1 MNQEKIG
8 KFIAECRKKK
18 NLTQEK
24 LAEQL
29 NISDRAVSKWERGL
43 NLPDAS
49 LMLELSRIFDI
60 SVNELLNGEIIEKD
74 KYMEKAEEKL
84 LELQVRNNEYAKRLL
99 FLEYIVGFGASITFM
114 TLIFVASFIK
124 MDTWLV
130 ILLISLG
137 IIIFMIGMVCSL
149 KIEQTAGYY
158 ECSKCHHRYIPTFKS
173 VLFAR
178 HINRTRK
185 MKCPKCGE
193 KTWNKKVIEKN

>member
-130 ILLISLG
+130 VLLISLG

>member
-8 KFIAECRKKK
+8 RFIAECRKKK

-29 NISDRAVSKWERGL
+29 CISDRAVSKWERGL

-60 SVNELLNGEIIEKD
+60 SVNELLNGEIIEKNN
-74 KYMEKAEEKL
+74 YMKKAEEKL
-84 LELQVRNNEYAKRLL
+84 IELQERNNDYAKRLL
-99 FLEYIVGFGASITFM
+99 LLEYVVGFGSSITFM
-114 TLIFVASFIK
+114 TLIFISSFVK

-137 IIIFMIGMVCSL
+137 VINFIIGMICSL
-149 KIEQTAGYY
+149 KIEQIAGYY
-158 ECSKCHHRYIPTFKS
+158 ECSKCHHKYIPTFKS
-173 VLFAR
+173 VLFSK

-185 MKCPKCGE
+185 MRCPICNQKN
-193 KTWNKKVIEKN
+193 WHKKVISK

>member
-8 KFIAECRKKK
+8 RFIAECRKKK

-29 NISDRAVSKWERGL
+29 GISDRAVSKWERGL

-84 LELQVRNNEYAKRLL
+84 LELQVRNNDYAKRLL
-99 FLEYIVGFGASITFM
+99 FLEYIVGFGASITFI

-137 IIIFMIGMVCSL
+137 IIIFMIGMICSL

-158 ECSKCHHRYIPTFKS
+158 ECSKCHHKYIPTFKS

>member
-8 KFIAECRKKK
+8 RFIAECRKKN

-29 NISDRAVSKWERGL
+29 GISDRAVSKWERGL

-60 SVNELLNGEIIEKD
+60 SINELLNGEIIEKN

-84 LELQVRNNEYAKRLL
+84 LELQERNNDYARKLL

-114 TLIFVASFIK
+114 TLIFIASFVK
-124 MDTWLV
+124 MDTWIV
-130 ILLISLG
+130 VLLISLG
-137 IIIFMIGMVCSL
+137 IIIFMIGMICSL

-158 ECSKCHHRYIPTFKS
+158 ECAKCHHKYIPTFKS
-173 VLFAR
+173 VLLSQ

-193 KTWNKKVIEKN
+193 KTWNKKVISK